1 MALWLMARFNQ
12 GDFWGTGSVPGWRS
26 HQGCLVEYR
35 FMMIYDLCVIKLM
48 RSVTGFGKG
57 NMELMNSVFTV
68 FLKVFFV
75 DVRTGHPAV
84 PDITG
89 SLHRHSDA
97 WCKTAWV
104 CQHGNGTLKVFP
116 AARQF
121 SESSPKLSEGC
132 SSFRSD
138 VDMIA
143 VRSLDPLDI
152 FLNSAGVISFR
163 AEDGG

>member
-12 GDFWGTGSVPGWRS
+12 GDFGGTGLVRGWRS

-35 FMMIYDLCVIKLM
+35 FMMIYDFCVIKLI
-48 RSVTGFGKG
+48 RSVTGFGKA
-57 NMELMNSVFTV
+57 NMELMNSVFIVV
-68 FLKVFFV
+68 FKGFSF

-104 CQHGNGTLKVFP
+104 CHLGNGTHL
-116 AARQF
+116 RG
-121 SESSPKLSEGC
+121 SWDNSPKISEGC

-143 VRSLDPLDI
+143 IKKALIHWI
-152 FLNSAGVISFR
+152 FS
-163 AEDGG
+163 

>member
-12 GDFWGTGSVPGWRS
+12 GDFGVTGSVTGWRS

-57 NMELMNSVFTV
+57 NMELMNSVFI
-68 FLKVFFV
+68 VFFKGFLSMFV
-75 DVRTGHPAV
+75 PDPAV

-97 WCKTAWV
+97 WCKTAW
-104 CQHGNGTLKVFP
+104 Q
-116 AARQF
+116 
-121 SESSPKLSEGC
+121 GC

-143 VRSLDPLDI
+143 IKKALIHWI
-152 FLNSAGVISFR
+152 FS
-163 AEDGG
+163 